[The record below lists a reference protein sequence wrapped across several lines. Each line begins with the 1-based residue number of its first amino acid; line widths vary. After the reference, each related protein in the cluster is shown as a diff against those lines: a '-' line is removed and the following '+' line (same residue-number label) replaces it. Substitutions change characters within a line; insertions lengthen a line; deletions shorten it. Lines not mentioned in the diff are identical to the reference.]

1 MELVDILYQR
11 MIIYIKM
18 RCLSQRRLSE
28 AFGQGGVTF
37 AMMTPLLAFA
47 YDPVDDIKS
56 RSANS

>member
-1 MELVDILYQR
+1 MELVDILYHR

-18 RCLSQRRLSE
+18 RCLSQRRPSE
-28 AFGQGGVTF
+28 AFGQGVTF